1 MSSRFA
7 IVAVPSVADWALPTL
22 GRRKIVDR
30 IEAHRSFFANL
41 VTAQAGIAP
50 GSELAAAFASTP
62 REQFVG
68 PPPWKVFTR
77 SGYVETLTD
86 DPTVLYQDVVVSL
99 GSGGPLNNGQPT
111 LHALCLAALAPR
123 KGERV
128 VHVGAGT
135 GYYTT
140 LLAKLVGESGV
151 VDAYEIEPTLAQRA
165 IDNLAAFPNV
175 TVHARSGAE
184 GTLPECNVLYVNAG
198 ATEPLA
204 IWLDA
209 LRPMGRLLFPM
220 TPDAGVGAML
230 LVTKQEDGSFTA
242 RFLLQAQFISCTG
255 ARNEVTERKLA
266 EAFRDNSWSKVKSL
280 HRNDEPDDSCWC
292 SGPGWWLSTK

>member
-1 MSSRFA
+1 
-7 IVAVPSVADWALPTL
+7 
-22 GRRKIVDR
+22 VDR

-41 VTAQAGIAP
+41 ITAQAGIPP

-68 PPPWKVFTR
+68 APPWKVFTR

-86 DPTVLYQDVVVSL
+86 DPAVLYQDVVVAL
-99 GSGGPLNNGQPT
+99 GSEGPLNNGQPT
-111 LHALCLAALAPR
+111 LHALCLAALAPK
-123 KGERV
+123 KGERIL
-128 VHVGAGT
+128 HVGAGT

-140 LLAKLVGESGV
+140 LLAKLVGENGA
-151 VDAYEIEPTLAQRA
+151 VDAYEIEPKLAQRA
-165 IDNLAAFPNV
+165 TDNLAAFPNV

-184 GTLPECNVLYVNAG
+184 GTLPACDILYVNAG

-204 IWLDA
+204 VWLDA

-242 RFLLQAQFISCTG
+242 RFLLQAQFVSCIG
-255 ARNEVTERKLA
+255 GRNEVTERKLA
-266 EAFRDNSWSKVKSL
+266 EAFRNSSWTRVKSL

-292 SGPGWWLSTK
+292 SGPGWWLSTN

>member
-1 MSSRFA
+1 
-7 IVAVPSVADWALPTL
+7 
-22 GRRKIVDR
+22 VDR
-30 IEAHRSFFANL
+30 IEAHRLFFANL
-41 VTAQAGIAP
+41 ITAQAGIPP
-50 GSELAAAFASTP
+50 GSELAAALASTP

-86 DPTVLYQDVVVSL
+86 DPAVLYQDVVVSL

-111 LHALCLAALAPR
+111 LHAYCLAALAPK

-165 IDNLAAFPNV
+165 INNLASLPNV

-184 GTLPECNVLYVNAG
+184 GTLPACDVLYVNAG

-204 IWLDA
+204 VWLDA

-230 LVTKQEDGSFTA
+230 LVTKQGDGNFTA
-242 RFLLQAQFISCTG
+242 RFLLQAQFVPCIG
-255 ARNEVTERKLA
+255 ARNDATEQKLA
-266 EAFRDNSWSKVKSL
+266 EAFRNNNWTKVKSL
-280 HRNDEPDDSCWC
+280 HRNEEPDDSCWC
-292 SGPGWWLSTK
+292 SGPGWWLSTH

>member
-1 MSSRFA
+1 
-7 IVAVPSVADWALPTL
+7 
-22 GRRKIVDR
+22 VDR
-30 IEAHRSFFANL
+30 IEAHRLFFANL
-41 VTAQAGIAP
+41 ITAQAGIPP
-50 GSELAAAFASTP
+50 GSELAAALASTP

-86 DPTVLYQDVVVSL
+86 DPAVLYQDVVVSL

-111 LHALCLAALAPR
+111 LHAYCLAALAPK

-165 IDNLAAFPNV
+165 INNLASLPNV

-184 GTLPECNVLYVNAG
+184 GTLPACDVLYVNAG

-204 IWLDA
+204 VWLDA

-230 LVTKQEDGSFTA
+230 LVTKQGDGSFTA
-242 RFLLQAQFISCTG
+242 RFLLQAQFVPCVG
-255 ARNEVTERKLA
+255 ARNDATEQKLA
-266 EAFRDNSWSKVKSL
+266 EAFRNNNWTKVKSL
-280 HRNDEPDDSCWC
+280 HRNEEPDDSCWC
-292 SGPGWWLSTK
+292 SGPGWWLSTH

>member
-1 MSSRFA
+1 M
-7 IVAVPSVADWALPTL
+7 
-22 GRRKIVDR
+22 DR
-30 IEAHRSFFANL
+30 IEAHRLFFANL
-41 VTAQAGIAP
+41 VTAQAGIPP
-50 GSELAAAFASTP
+50 GSELAAALASTP

-77 SGYVETLTD
+77 SGYVETLTE

-99 GSGGPLNNGQPT
+99 GSEGPLNNGQPT
-111 LHALCLAALAPR
+111 LHASCLAALAPK

-140 LLAKLVGESGV
+140 LLVKLVGESGV
-151 VDAYEIEPTLAQRA
+151 IDAYEIEPTLAQRA
-165 IDNLAAFPNV
+165 ADNLAAFPNV

-184 GTLPECNVLYVNAG
+184 GTLPACDVLYINAG

-204 IWLDA
+204 VWLDA
-209 LRPMGRLLFPM
+209 LRPIGRLLFPM
-220 TPDAGVGAML
+220 TPAAGVGAML

-242 RFLLQAQFISCTG
+242 RFLLQAQFVPCIG
-255 ARNEVTERKLA
+255 ARNEATEQKLA
-266 EAFRDNSWSKVKSL
+266 EAFRNSNWTKVKSL
-280 HRNDEPDDSCWC
+280 YRNDEPDASCWC
-292 SGPGWWLSTK
+292 SGPGWWLSTN

>member
-1 MSSRFA
+1 ME
-7 IVAVPSVADWALPTL
+7 
-22 GRRKIVDR
+22 R
-30 IEAHRSFFANL
+30 IEAHRLFFANL
-41 VTAQAGIAP
+41 ITAQAGIPP
-50 GSELAAAFASTP
+50 GSELAAALASTP

-86 DPTVLYQDVVVSL
+86 DPAVLYQDVVVSL

-111 LHALCLAALAPR
+111 LHAFCLAALAPK
-123 KGERV
+123 KGERI

-165 IDNLAAFPNV
+165 NDNLAAFPNV

-184 GTLPECNVLYVNAG
+184 GTLPACDVLYVNAG

-204 IWLDA
+204 VWLDA

-220 TPDAGVGAML
+220 TPDVGVGAML

-242 RFLLQAQFISCTG
+242 RFLLQAQFVPCIG
-255 ARNEVTERKLA
+255 ARNEATEPKLA
-266 EAFRDNSWSKVKSL
+266 EAFRNSNWTKVKTL
-280 HRNDEPDDSCWC
+280 HRNDEADESCWC
-292 SGPGWWLSTK
+292 SGPGWWLSTN

>member
-1 MSSRFA
+1 
-7 IVAVPSVADWALPTL
+7 
-22 GRRKIVDR
+22 VDR

-41 VTAQAGIAP
+41 VTAQAGIPP

-86 DPTVLYQDVVVSL
+86 DPAVLYQDVVVSL
-99 GSGGPLNNGQPT
+99 GSEGPLNNGQPT
-111 LHALCLAALAPR
+111 LHAMCIAALAPK

-128 VHVGAGT
+128 VHVGAGS

-140 LLAKLVGESGV
+140 ILAKLVGESGAI
-151 VDAYEIEPTLAQRA
+151 DAYEIEPTLARRVTE
-165 IDNLAAFPNV
+165 NLAAFSNV

-184 GTLPECNVLYVNAG
+184 GPLPACDVLYVNAG

-204 IWLDA
+204 VWLDA
-209 LRPMGRLLFPM
+209 MRPRGRLLFPM
-220 TPDAGVGAML
+220 TPDGGVGAML
-230 LVTKQEDGSFTA
+230 LVTKHEDGSFAA
-242 RFLLQAQFISCTG
+242 RFLLQAQFVPCIG
-255 ARNEVTERKLA
+255 ARSDATEKKLA
-266 EAFRDNSWSKVKSL
+266 EAFRNSNWTKVKSL
-280 HRNDEPDDSCWC
+280 RRNSEPDESCWC
-292 SGPGWWLSTK
+292 SGPGWWLSST

>member
-1 MSSRFA
+1 
-7 IVAVPSVADWALPTL
+7 
-22 GRRKIVDR
+22 VDR
-30 IEAHRSFFANL
+30 IEAHRLFFANL
-41 VTAQAGIAP
+41 ITAQAGIAP
-50 GSELAAAFASTP
+50 GGELAAAFASTP

-68 PPPWKVFTR
+68 SPPWKVFTR

-86 DPTVLYQDVVVSL
+86 DPAVLYQDVVVSL
-99 GSGGPLNNGQPT
+99 GTDGPLNNGQPT
-111 LHALCLAALAPR
+111 LHAICLAALSPK

-151 VDAYEIEPTLAQRA
+151 VDAYEIEPKLAKRA
-165 IDNLAAFPNV
+165 TDNLVTFPNV
-175 TVHARSGAE
+175 TVHTRSGAE
-184 GTLPECNVLYVNAG
+184 GKLPACDILYVNAG
-198 ATEPLA
+198 ATEPLS

-209 LRPMGRLLFPM
+209 LRPQGRLLFPM

-230 LVTKQEDGSFTA
+230 LVTKQEDESFTA
-242 RFLLQAQFISCTG
+242 RFLLQAQFVPCIG
-255 ARNEVTERKLA
+255 ARNETTEQKLA
-266 EAFRDNSWSKVKSL
+266 EAFRNSYWTKVKLL

-292 SGPGWWLSTK
+292 SGQGWWLSTS

>member
-1 MSSRFA
+1 MTEER
-7 IVAVPSVADWALPTL
+7 T
-22 GRRKIVDR
+22 R
-30 IEAHRSFFANL
+30 AHREFFAKL
-41 VTAQAGIAP
+41 VTANVGLPP
-50 GSELAAAFASTP
+50 GSELEAAFASTP

-86 DPTVLYQDVVVSL
+86 DPAVLYQDVVVSL

-111 LHALCLAALAPR
+111 LHALCLAALAPK

-184 GTLPECNVLYVNAG
+184 GTLPACDVLYVNAG

-220 TPDAGVGAML
+220 TPDVGVGAML

-242 RFLLQAQFISCTG
+242 RFLLQAQSISCTG

-292 SGPGWWLSTK
+292 SGPGWWLSTR

>member
-1 MSSRFA
+1 MTSRSA
-7 IVAVPSVADWALPTL
+7 IAAVPRVADWALPTL

-41 VTAQAGIAP
+41 VTAQAGIPP

-86 DPTVLYQDVVVSL
+86 DPAVLYQDVVVSL

-111 LHALCLAALAPR
+111 LHALCLAALAPK

-184 GTLPECNVLYVNAG
+184 GPLPACDVLYVNAG

-242 RFLLQAQFISCTG
+242 RFLLQAQFVSCTG

-266 EAFRDNSWSKVKSL
+266 EAFRNNSWSKVKSL
-280 HRNDEPDDSCWC
+280 HRNDESDDSCWC

>member
-1 MSSRFA
+1 
-7 IVAVPSVADWALPTL
+7 L
-22 GRRKIVDR
+22 GFVKFSRRKKTVDR
-30 IEAHRSFFANL
+30 IETHRLFFANL
-41 VTAQAGIAP
+41 VTAQAGIPP
-50 GSELAAAFASTP
+50 GSELAAALASTP

-86 DPTVLYQDVVVSL
+86 DPAVLYQDVVVSL
-99 GSGGPLNNGQPT
+99 GGEGPLNNGQPT
-111 LHALCLAALAPR
+111 LHAFCLAALAPK

-140 LLAKLVGESGV
+140 LLAKLVGETGV

-165 IDNLAAFPNV
+165 TDNLAKFPNV

-184 GTLPECNVLYVNAG
+184 GTLPTCDVLYVNAG

-204 IWLDA
+204 VWLDA
-209 LRPMGRLLFPM
+209 LRPKGRLLFPM

-230 LVTKQEDGSFTA
+230 LITKQENGSFTA
-242 RFLLQAQFISCTG
+242 SFLLQVQFVPCIG
-255 ARNEVTERKLA
+255 ARNEATAQKLTEV
-266 EAFRDNSWSKVKSL
+266 FQGDSWTKVRSL
-280 HRNDEPDDSCWC
+280 HRNDKVDDSCWC
-292 SGPGWWLSTK
+292 SGPGWWLSTN